1 MVRTSAMAR
10 IAEKLSAEAL
20 LGIALGG
27 VVAKSANMTATT
39 SATKNGPN
47 LFMRFPLDWA
57 ACCPPHE
64 VRSISA

>member
-1 MVRTSAMAR
+1 MAR

-47 LFMRFPLDWA
+47 LFMRFPLD
-57 ACCPPHE
+57 
-64 VRSISA
+64 